1 MLSRQLKKE
10 KEQETVSASIAE
22 TLTEEIARLRSRVGL
37 IEEVLPALIVQP
49 TPSGEEST
57 LTLVDKLQERQPD
70 YLGEIADLRD
80 KLQERQP
87 DYLGDIADL
96 RDKLQE
102 RQPDP
107 FEFMDTLRTLL
118 SEQHQALADGLNG
131 KAILKLDSA
140 AENVLATDLNAA
152 AATEFTK
159 EFAVSLDSTD
169 GRHQW
174 WAAFTPVIATAESVA
189 DVDVA
194 APTAKY
200 AADLPATPVFI
211 GGNMILE
218 VEFDT
223 DAGSTKVYAAGDSV
237 TITIQV
243 AGDDLLPVLGY
254 TVAQIVKRFDVV

>member
-1 MLSRQLKKE
+1 MSLSRQLKKE
-10 KEQETVSASIAE
+10 NEQESSSDSVE
-22 TLTEEIARLRSRVGL
+22 QTLTEAIARLSSRVGL
-37 IEEVLPALIVQP
+37 IEDVIPALIVQP

-70 YLGEIADLRD
+70 YLG
-80 KLQERQP
+80 
-87 DYLGDIADL
+87 DIAYL
-96 RDKLQE
+96 QDKLQE

-118 SEQHQALADGLNG
+118 SEEHQALADGLNG

>member
-1 MLSRQLKKE
+1 MSLSRQLKKE
-10 KEQETVSASIAE
+10 NEQESSSDSVE
-22 TLTEEIARLRSRVGL
+22 QTLTEAIARLSSRVGL
-37 IEEVLPALIVQP
+37 IEDVIPALIVQP

-70 YLGEIADLRD
+70 YLG
-80 KLQERQP
+80 
-87 DYLGDIADL
+87 DIAYL
-96 RDKLQE
+96 QDKLQE

-118 SEQHQALADGLNG
+118 SEEHQALADGLNG

-174 WAAFTPVIATAESVA
+174 WAAFTPVIATAETVA